1 MGDMFQKLRIPALL
15 CVASSVLAGPALA
28 EGGSSGLFGW
38 IHGDW
43 KLVVGATGMVAP
55 DFDGAKDLM
64 FSVSPIISLG
74 KAGPEAR
81 FTSRDDNISISLFD
95 NGAVRAGLNG
105 KILFTRDEDDS
116 DALRGLDPV
125 RWGAELGG
133 FAEFYPTDW
142 LRVRGEV
149 RQGIRTHDGVVAELR
164 ADAFHDVT
172 PAVRISGGPRLMAA
186 SADYF
191 DTYYG
196 VTPSES
202 VDSGLAAYDPG
213 GGVGG
218 VGVGGAIDWKTTD
231 QFTTSLFGEYQRLV
245 GPAADSSLVE
255 QRGSANQFTFG
266 VSASY
271 RFDFTM

>member
-1 MGDMFQKLRIPALL
+1 M
-15 CVASSVLAGPALA
+15 A
-28 EGGSSGLFGW
+28 EDGSSGLFGW

-95 NGAVRAGLNG
+95 NGAIRAGLNG
-105 KILFTRDEDDS
+105 KILFARDEDDS

-125 RWGAELGG
+125 RWGGELGG

-172 PAVRISGGPRLMAA
+172 PAIRISGGPRLMVA

-202 VDSGLAAYDPG
+202 VASGLAEYDPG
-213 GGVGG
+213 GGVG
-218 VGVGGAIDWKTTD
+218 VGRRRRRDRLEDDRPVHD
-231 QFTTSLFGEYQRLV
+231 QPVR
-245 GPAADSSLVE
+245 
-255 QRGSANQFTFG
+255 R
-266 VSASY
+266 VSAPRRTGRGFKPRRGARLGQPVHLRRLGILPV
-271 RFDFTM
+271 RFHDVMRRPVRAVHV